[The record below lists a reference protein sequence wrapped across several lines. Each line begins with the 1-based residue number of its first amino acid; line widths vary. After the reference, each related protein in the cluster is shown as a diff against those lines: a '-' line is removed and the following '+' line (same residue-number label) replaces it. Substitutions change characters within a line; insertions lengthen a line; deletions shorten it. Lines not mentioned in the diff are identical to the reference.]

1 MRHLVRETKENLAE
15 STVCASFHKS
25 PCCVQDLHYDEGAGP
40 IQVEVMKAIELTEAQ
55 YQHFSSHMLEDM
67 PFIQANNDLTGCDER
82 GTIHCL
88 LVYDRKRRDGI
99 LVDCQGCDYARYA
112 AYVLER
118 KQLEL
123 RDVVVDHYNLKLRE
137 PCAKREP
144 ER

>member
-1 MRHLVRETKENLAE
+1 MAE

-25 PCCVQDLHYDEGAGP
+25 PCCVEDLHYDEGAGP
-40 IQVEVMKAIELTEAQ
+40 IQVEVTKAIELTEAQ
-55 YQHFSSHMLEDM
+55 YQRFASHMLEDM
-67 PFIQANNDLTGCDER
+67 PFIQANSDLTGCDEK

-112 AYVLER
+112 AYVPDR
-118 KQLEL
+118 KQLEM

-137 PCAKREP
+137 PCVKREP

>member
-1 MRHLVRETKENLAE
+1 
-15 STVCASFHKS
+15 
-25 PCCVQDLHYDEGAGP
+25 
-40 IQVEVMKAIELTEAQ
+40 MKGVL
-55 YQHFSSHMLEDM
+55 S
-67 PFIQANNDLTGCDER
+67 
-82 GTIHCL
+82 TIHCL

-112 AYVLER
+112 AYVPDR

-137 PCAKREP
+137 PRAKQEP